1 MIAIFINQELETPSH
16 GVLVPRIV
24 FKIPYSWSKMYLKM
38 MLIATIV
45 LAVLGIVIKTVNNS
59 DYYNLVQGIK
69 HNISQQK
76 DEQKQEQDNKN
87 CKEGCNNGSWT
98 EAQCGQAGYSRDRRK
113 DFPAPAH
120 QDPPDHPEG

>member
-1 MIAIFINQELETPSH
+1 MKERT
-16 GVLVPRIV
+16 
-24 FKIPYSWSKMYLKM
+24 MKM

-76 DEQKQEQDNKN
+76 DEQKQEQDNK
-87 CKEGCNNGSWT
+87 
-98 EAQCGQAGYSRDRRK
+98 
-113 DFPAPAH
+113 
-120 QDPPDHPEG
+120 QDEENQNENEEE

>member
-1 MIAIFINQELETPSH
+1 MKERT
-16 GVLVPRIV
+16 
-24 FKIPYSWSKMYLKM
+24 MKM

-76 DEQKQEQDNKN
+76 DEQKQKQEQDN
-87 CKEGCNNGSWT
+87 
-98 EAQCGQAGYSRDRRK
+98 R
-113 DFPAPAH
+113 
-120 QDPPDHPEG
+120 QDEENQNEHEEE